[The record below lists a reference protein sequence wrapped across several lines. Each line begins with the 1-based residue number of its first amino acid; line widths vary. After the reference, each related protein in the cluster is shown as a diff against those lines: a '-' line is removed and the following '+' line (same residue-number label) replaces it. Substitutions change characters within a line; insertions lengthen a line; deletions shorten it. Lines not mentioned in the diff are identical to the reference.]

1 MGPKLASA
9 TMSAPVD
16 PSTPLACLAD
26 GAQQWSRQQ
35 ADAWIGLLETHK
47 RLTRELDSE
56 LERRHGL
63 GLSGVEVLG
72 RLTAAD
78 GVGVRLSS
86 LAGETGLSLS
96 RISRVVDLLERR
108 ALVGRRPCESDGRA
122 VEAHLTESGRALAA
136 ETQVTHLDFV
146 RRRFFDR
153 LEPDELDT
161 LARVFGRM
169 APADAV
175 RCVG

>member
-1 MGPKLASA
+1 
-9 TMSAPVD
+9 MSAPVI
-16 PSTPLACLAD
+16 PPAQLARLAP
-26 GAQQWSRQQ
+26 GTRPWSGSQ

-72 RLTAAD
+72 RLAAAAGD
-78 GVGVRLSS
+78 GVRLSW
-86 LAGETGLSLS
+86 LARETGLSLS
-96 RISRVVDLLERR
+96 RISRIVDGLERR
-108 ALVGRRPCESDGRA
+108 ALVARRPCETDARA
-122 VEAHLTESGRALAA
+122 VEAHLTESGSVLAG
-136 ETQVTHLDFV
+136 ETQLTHLEFV
-146 RRRFFDR
+146 RSRFFDR
-153 LEPDELDT
+153 LEPGELDT

-175 RCVG
+175 RCVGAK

>member
-1 MGPKLASA
+1 
-9 TMSAPVD
+9 MSAHTN
-16 PSTPLACLAD
+16 PSAPLACLANSTR
-26 GAQQWSRQQ
+26 QWSPSQ

-72 RLTAAD
+72 RLASD
-78 GVGVRLSS
+78 GGGLRLSV
-86 LAGETGLSLS
+86 LARETSLSLS

-108 ALVGRRPCESDGRA
+108 GLVRRRPCESDARA
-122 VEAHLTESGRALAA
+122 VEAHLTESGSALAA

-146 RRRFFDR
+146 ARRFFDQ

-169 APADAV
+169 APVAAV
-175 RCVG
+175 RCVASD

>member
-1 MGPKLASA
+1 
-9 TMSAPVD
+9 MSAPVH
-16 PSTPLACLAD
+16 PSTPLACLAN
-26 GAQQWSRQQ
+26 GSRQWSASQ

-47 RLTRELDSE
+47 RLTRELDAE

-72 RLTAAD
+72 RLAAAQ
-78 GVGVRLSS
+78 GGGVRLSS

-96 RISRVVDLLERR
+96 RISRVVDVLERR
-108 ALVGRRPCESDGRA
+108 ALVQRRPCASDARA
-122 VEAHLTESGRALAA
+122 VEAHLTESGGALAG

-146 RRRFFDR
+146 RRRFFDQ
-153 LEPDELDT
+153 LESGELDT

-175 RCVG
+175 RCVASAFR

>member
-1 MGPKLASA
+1 
-9 TMSAPVD
+9 MSASLD
-16 PSTPLACLAD
+16 PSAPPACLAD
-26 GAQQWSRQQ
+26 GAPQWTPSQT
-35 ADAWIGLLETHK
+35 DAWIGLLETHK

-56 LERRHGL
+56 LERLHGL

-72 RLTAAD
+72 RLAVAD
-78 GVGVRLSS
+78 GGCLRLSS
-86 LAGETGLSLS
+86 LAQETGLSLS

-108 ALVGRRPCESDGRA
+108 ALVRRRPCESDARA

-169 APADAV
+169 APGAAVHCLGAD
-175 RCVG
+175 